1 MWVISIRHGKNC
13 NFRAEFFSILLGN
26 WPNKR
31 FGCIVL
37 HMYSTG
43 PQVQLET
50 EDNWNA
56 KLSLRTFLELFVPTS
71 SLSFIIV
78 IKRKSL
84 KCFMM
89 ERKWMEHY
97 DITNQL
103 MLNIFQKENVIL
115 CTFNRV
121 KQIHLYSPKQWK
133 FTS

>member
-1 MWVISIRHGKNC
+1 MKKTAIFVFK
-13 NFRAEFFSILLGN
+13 FFSILLGN

-37 HMYSTG
+37 HLYSTG

-121 KQIHLYSPKQWK
+121 KQIHLYSPRQWK

>member
-1 MWVISIRHGKNC
+1 MKKTAIFVFK
-13 NFRAEFFSILLGN
+13 FFSILLGN

-84 KCFMM
+84 KCFMI
-89 ERKWMEHY
+89 ERKWMKHY

-115 CTFNRV
+115 CTFNCV
-121 KQIHLYSPKQWK
+121 KQIHLYSPRQCIP
-133 FTS
+133 TS

>member
-1 MWVISIRHGKNC
+1 MEKNC
-13 NFRAEFFSILLGN
+13 NFRVEFFSILLGN

-31 FGCIVL
+31 LGCIVL

-43 PQVQLET
+43 PQVQLEN

-56 KLSLRTFLELFVPTS
+56 KLSLRMFLELFVPTS

-89 ERKWMEHY
+89 EGKWMENY

-115 CTFNRV
+115 CIFNRV
-121 KQIHLYSPKQWK
+121 KQIHLYSPRPWIS
-133 FTS
+133 TS

>member
-1 MWVISIRHGKNC
+1 MKKTAIFVLN
-13 NFRAEFFSILLGN
+13 FFSILLGN

-121 KQIHLYSPKQWK
+121 KQIHLYSPRPWIS
-133 FTS
+133 TS